1 MSIHIHHILFIYSS
15 VDGHLGRFHIL
26 VTVNSTAMNAVV
38 HVSFQISL
46 SFLGGDISLR
56 ILTLFEKLVEYPEVD
71 GLAQK
76 SLVSDQ
82 KSW

>member
-1 MSIHIHHILFIYSS
+1 MYLSK
-15 VDGHLGRFHIL
+15 L
-26 VTVNSTAMNAVV
+26 VFPFFS
-38 HVSFQISL
+38 
-46 SFLGGDISLR
+46 DISLGT
-56 ILTLFEKLVEYPEVD
+56 LTLFEKLVEYPEVD

>member
-1 MSIHIHHILFIYSS
+1 
-15 VDGHLGRFHIL
+15 
-26 VTVNSTAMNAVV
+26 MNAVV

-56 ILTLFEKLVEYPEVD
+56 ILTLFEKLVEHPEVY

-82 KSW
+82 KSWWPVFQNAASGSMLTYGSFLLFSTEHCG

>member
-1 MSIHIHHILFIYSS
+1 
-15 VDGHLGRFHIL
+15 
-26 VTVNSTAMNAVV
+26 MNAVV

-82 KSW
+82 KSWWPVFQNAASSSMLTYGSFLLFSTEHCG